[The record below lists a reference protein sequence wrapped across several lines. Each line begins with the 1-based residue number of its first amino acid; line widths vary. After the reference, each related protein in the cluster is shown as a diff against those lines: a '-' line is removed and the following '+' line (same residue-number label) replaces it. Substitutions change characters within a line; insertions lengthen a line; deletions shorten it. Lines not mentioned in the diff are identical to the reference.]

1 MCVLTSVSTDWV
13 KGLVS
18 NLYQKLLGVVLATLL
33 SVIGYVSIEVA
44 QLRAN
49 LQEEIGRSEEID
61 TNQKERITANTI
73 RSLLTSERVTSL
85 EVKDAIFHK

>member
-1 MCVLTSVSTDWV
+1 M
-13 KGLVS
+13 S
-18 NLYQKLLGVVLATLL
+18 NLNQKLLGLALTTLL

-44 QLRAN
+44 QLKAD

-61 TNQKERITANTI
+61 KNQKERITANTI

-85 EVKDAIFHK
+85 EAKDSIFRE

>member
-1 MCVLTSVSTDWV
+1 M
-13 KGLVS
+13 S
-18 NLYQKLLGVVLATLL
+18 NLNQKLLGVALTTLL

-44 QLRAN
+44 QLKAD

-61 TNQKERITANTI
+61 KNQKERITANTI

-85 EVKDAIFHK
+85 EAKDSIFRE

>member
-1 MCVLTSVSTDWV
+1 M
-13 KGLVS
+13 S
-18 NLYQKLLGVVLATLL
+18 NLNQKILGLALTTLV

-44 QLRAN
+44 QLKAD

-61 TNQKERITANTI
+61 KNQKERITANTI

-85 EVKDAIFHK
+85 EAKDSIFRE